1 MAPTPSRLI
10 GSCAVILA
18 VFAAAGAA
26 ALASDPQQQPPAP
39 TPSVPA
45 AAADAAALAGE
56 PQQQPP
62 APTPERCA
70 ALVEGYLAAHSG
82 DLDLPPSA
90 QDPSLMLFFLHV
102 PRTAGKCYFTCF
114 LKSAMPPSQ
123 RCAKAY
129 DWLRYNVSQP
139 GCRLLTSHDDFS
151 ITDVRARAA
160 GWLAGCCRQRSPLL
174 LAAAGGT
181 QALDPA
187 EL

>member
-1 MAPTPSRLI
+1 MAPSRLI
-10 GSCAVILA
+10 
-18 VFAAAGAA
+18 A
-26 ALASDPQQQPPAP
+26 ALLLVVLAATGASAALSWPARLQPPP
-39 TPSVPA
+39 TP
-45 AAADAAALAGE
+45 
-56 PQQQPP
+56 Q
-62 APTPERCA
+62 RCS

-90 QDPSLMLFFLHV
+90 QDPSKMLFFLHV

-151 ITDVRARAA
+151 ITDVRAA
-160 GWLAGCCRQRSPLL
+160 GRCRGVPPPQAGRQS
-174 LAAAGGT
+174 
-181 QALDPA
+181 
-187 EL
+187 